1 MVNKI
6 RILAIIIAL
15 LTLYGCTIKI
25 SRPAKELKLPQ
36 HIYQHPEN
44 SDYSQAN
51 VAIFRFEGPIRFHG
65 LTSVLSSDPGHAAAH
80 GLHQQLIQKSAF
92 LNLIPA
98 YDYEDLN
105 LHEKIE
111 IVKRDVR
118 AERAQNSLII
128 LVMHFLHDVPL
139 QIETLPNEIRRNQIR
154 PTHLTKIQS
163 FHSGTNQQ
171 KGA

>member
-1 MVNKI
+1 MTLTKLETRDLYRKRALRYDFAMWIYRLAGFRVNKY
-6 RILAIIIAL
+6 RCDAV
-15 LTLYGCTIKI
+15 G
-25 SRPAKELKLPQ
+25 S
-36 HIYQHPEN
+36 
-44 SDYSQAN
+44 
-51 VAIFRFEGPIRFHG
+51 
-65 LTSVLSSDPGHAAAH
+65 LS
-80 GLHQQLIQKSAF
+80 L
-92 LNLIPA
+92 
-98 YDYEDLN
+98 
-105 LHEKIE
+105 
-111 IVKRDVR
+111 VKRDVR